1 MKNSQLLVQEWM
13 RTEVITVNPELH
25 VERAWELMERQ
36 RVHHLPVVKNGQL
49 LGIVTQG
56 DLKRA
61 LFRTPL
67 SVPAPPE
74 GRAQPAKS
82 PGDMS
87 VAAIMTKTV
96 HTAKPTEPLLSVAQ
110 RLLSAHIGSLPVV
123 DDANVV
129 AGIVTKTDLL
139 KALVAILRQ

>member
-1 MKNSQLLVQEWM
+1 MNTQPLVQDWM
-13 RTEVITVNPELH
+13 RPDVITVNPELH
-25 VERAWELMERQ
+25 VERAWELMERR
-36 RVHHLPVVKNGQL
+36 RVHHLPVVKNSQL
-49 LGIVTQG
+49 VGIVTQG

-67 SVPAPPE
+67 SVLAPPE
-74 GRAQPAKS
+74 GRPQPAKP

-96 HTAKPTEPLLSVAQ
+96 HTAKPSEPLFSVAQ

-123 DDANVV
+123 DDTDGVV
-129 AGIVTKTDLL
+129 GIVTKTDLV
-139 KALVAILRQ
+139 KALVALLQR